1 MRMSL
6 IPKSLLARTA
16 IVIVLALIAAQL
28 VSVSLFRHYSR
39 EPRVQLG
46 AIGFVGQLKT
56 IRSALEF
63 IPPEQQREFFQ
74 RMREERG
81 MRIFRLREEEPME
94 IAPDIPALRVAR
106 EKMREEFGPGAE
118 IFARARPQKPDA
130 PPILITRLPVRDS
143 ALYVVF
149 PRGRIVEQD
158 YTWAWVGWGVFGG
171 VLAAAGAMFLMWRV
185 TRPLKALVGAAHEL
199 GSGIN
204 PAPVPEVGP
213 IEVKSVAVAFN
224 QMRDDLRRL
233 DQERATFLAGVS
245 HDLRTPLARL
255 RLNVE
260 MLSADEATR
269 RDIERDIGDINS
281 VIDQFM
287 DFARDESVEP
297 VEETDLSV
305 IVNSVADRAR
315 RATTLMNAQAEGNP
329 IAIRVNAG
337 DHMRMPIRPLAMR
350 RVVSNLIDNAIKHTN
365 TDVDIAL
372 EANASNVIL
381 RVMDR
386 GEGIAP
392 KDVERLKQP
401 FTRMDNSRAGASG
414 AGLGL
419 AIVERITRLHG
430 GVFSL
435 LPREGGGT
443 EARVTL
449 PRLPRHV

>member
-1 MRMSL
+1 MRMSV

-28 VSVSLFRHYSR
+28 VSVTSFRYYSR
-39 EPRVQLG
+39 EPRVQLN

-63 IPPEQQREFFQ
+63 IPPEQQQEFFQ

-81 MRIFRLREEEPME
+81 MRIFRLRDEEPME
-94 IAPDIPALRVAR
+94 LAPDIPALRVAR
-106 EKMREEFGPGAE
+106 ERMREEFGPDAE

-143 ALYVVF
+143 TLYVVF
-149 PRGRIVEQD
+149 PRGRIVEHD
-158 YTWAWVGWGVFGG
+158 YTWAWVSWGVFGG

-185 TRPLKALVGAAHEL
+185 TRPLKALVRAAHDL
-199 GSGIN
+199 GRGKT

-224 QMRDDLRRL
+224 QMRDDLHRL

-269 RDIERDIGDINS
+269 QDIERDIGDINS

-305 IVNSVADRAR
+305 IVSSVADRAK
-315 RATTLMNAQAEGNP
+315 RATSLLRDRSASGESIN
-329 IAIRVNAG
+329 IRVQAS
-337 DHMRMPIRPLAMR
+337 DHVRMPIRPLAMR
-350 RVVSNLIDNAIKHTN
+350 RVVSNLIDNAVKHTK
-365 TDVDIAL
+365 TDIDVAL
-372 EANASNVIL
+372 EIDTSSVIL

-386 GEGIAP
+386 GAGIAP
-392 KDVERLKQP
+392 EHIERLKQP
-401 FTRMDNSRAGASG
+401 FTRLDHSRAGASG

-419 AIVERITRLHG
+419 AIVERITQLHG
-430 GVFSL
+430 GVFAL

-449 PRLPRHV
+449 PRAA